1 MKWAVP
7 VLCLAALLPGPVAA
21 AHPNDPTIV
30 TRIDAVEPPLDGV
43 TVEIRDGVAAQ
54 LLVVNTTT
62 TPVEVVAAGGEPF
75 LRIGPDVVQADVG
88 SPDWSASND
97 PTATRQRPRTKADW
111 RVVAK
116 GNAWGWFDHRLHP
129 RAQALTPNLR
139 AARRRVTLAGWS
151 VPLRHGGTAYQVN
164 GHLEY
169 RPVVGAFRTTVEHV
183 PAGLSVDALD
193 GRVPG
198 LFLRW
203 RGTGEIVVRGIAN
216 EPFARLTPT
225 STEVN
230 DASET
235 WQEAE
240 RLTGTP
246 PTAPADP
253 GAQPRWRRIGTTP
266 QLTWLDRRLA
276 YAPGVPPDDVADARR
291 LTTMVEWDV
300 PVDGAGH
307 VTGTTSWV
315 PTATAAGGSGALP
328 YAAGAA
334 ALGAVLAGVVLLRR
348 RTAR

>member
-1 MKWAVP
+1 MRWAVP
-7 VLCLAALLPGPVAA
+7 VVCLAALLPGPVAR
-21 AHPNDPTIV
+21 AHPSDPTIV

-54 LLVVNTTT
+54 LLVVNATTQ
-62 TPVEVVAAGGEPF
+62 PVEVTATGGEPF
-75 LRIGPDVVQADVG
+75 LRIGPDVVRANVG
-88 SPDWSASND
+88 SPDWYASNA
-97 PTATRQRPRTKADW
+97 PTATLPRPAAKEDW

-129 RAQALTPNLR
+129 RARPLTPDLR
-139 AARRRVTLAGWS
+139 GSRRRVTLAGWS
-151 VPLRHGGTAYQVN
+151 VPLRHGGTTYQVN
-164 GHLEY
+164 GHVEY
-169 RPVVGAFRTTVEHV
+169 RPVVGAFHTTVENV
-183 PAGLSVDALD
+183 PDGLSVDALD

-203 RGTGEIVVRGIAN
+203 RGTGAITVRGIAN
-216 EPFARLTPT
+216 EPFARLAPAGA
-225 STEVN
+225 EVN

-235 WQEAE
+235 WQESE
-240 RLTGTP
+240 RLTGRP

-253 GAQPRWRRIGTTP
+253 ATPRWRRVGGTP

-276 YAPGVPPDDVADARR
+276 YAPGVPPDDVVTARR
-291 LTTMVEWDV
+291 PTTMVEWDV

-315 PTATAAGGSGALP
+315 PTATAGDGGRLP

-334 ALGAVLAGVVLLRR
+334 ALGALLAGVVLLRR